1 LVFVILEQAL
11 VCTEFADV
19 VVAED
24 LGEVTVLMSEHAA
37 AAICASFGL
46 VEGTAIFS
54 SLFLI
59 SIAYC
64 FEVDQFFISV
74 CKLAFFPVAAAIVLD
89 PIFAQFCLILL
100 GCNFSF
106 TLRRLTGCHRL
117 IRWAARV
124 C

>member
-1 LVFVILEQAL
+1 M
-11 VCTEFADV
+11 
-19 VVAED
+19 AED
-24 LGEVTVLMSEHAA
+24 LVEVTVLMSEHAA

-64 FEVDQFFISV
+64 FEVDQFFVSV
-74 CKLAFFPVAAAIVLD
+74 SKLAFLPVAAAIVLD

-100 GCNFSF
+100 GSDFNF
-106 TLRRLTGCHRL
+106 TLRRLSGCHRL
-117 IRWAARV
+117 IRLAIRV